1 MAQRGS
7 REIKLQLFSDFT
19 GSTGTKTQ
27 KKHLTSCQIQNN
39 MLQSRKSKEE
49 KSRLLDMSQRA
60 CVGASRYR
68 RNGWTWSRSCVP
80 KRYRLGYDGFTR
92 YRDRLSMNHFSSVV
106 DKACVVRHKWIWGG
120 NTKHMLSSLK
130 YFREEGFFICF
141 RRRWH
146 HLRNYRN
153 PLLSLQI

>member
-1 MAQRGS
+1 MQAIFSVTANFEPKAQICKWKNSSG
-7 REIKLQLFSDFT
+7 IFSFCA
-19 GSTGTKTQ
+19 
-27 KKHLTSCQIQNN
+27 CQIQNN
-39 MLQSRKSKEE
+39 MLQFRKSKEE

-68 RNGWTWSRSCVP
+68 RNSWTWSRSCVP

-106 DKACVVRHKWIWGG
+106 DKAYVVRHKWIWGG

-130 YFREEGFFICF
+130 YFREEGFFVFIQS
-141 RRRWH
+141 H
-146 HLRNYRN
+146 AN
-153 PLLSLQI
+153 LQIQAVQACL